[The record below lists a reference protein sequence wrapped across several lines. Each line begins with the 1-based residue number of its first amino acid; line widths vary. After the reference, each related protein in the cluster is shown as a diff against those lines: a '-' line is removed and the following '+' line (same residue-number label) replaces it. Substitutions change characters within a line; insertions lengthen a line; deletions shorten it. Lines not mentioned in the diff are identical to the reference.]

1 MNKLNRQNHI
11 KERRRGEENR
21 TGTRKERRIKQE
33 RGDE

>member
-11 KERRRGEENR
+11 KERRGEENR
-21 TGTRKERRIKQE
+21 TGRRKERRIKQE